1 MTDNK
6 KQFHSRRITDGPIN
20 AGTRTLLY
28 SLGIDKEEMMKPFI
42 GIANSWNEMHPGHR
56 HLREISAAVKEGI
69 LAEGGMPFEFN
80 TVSMCDGFAQ
90 GHIGMCYVLPSRDVI
105 ADSVELMAVGQCLD
119 GLVMIAG
126 CDKIVPAM
134 AIAAGRINI
143 PSVIVTGGP
152 MMPGCFDGKQI
163 SGAWEV
169 REAAGKLA
177 RGEMSPEDYDR
188 MEKSVCTGAGSCA
201 MMGTANTMSCLME
214 PLGLALPGCGT
225 SHAVNADK
233 LRLARESGKQA
244 VKLVKENI
252 RPRDY
257 ITYETILNTV
267 KVNAAIGGSTNSAL
281 HLPAIARAFGYRLE
295 PEIFNEVGRA
305 TPHLASVRPSGEYT
319 MWDMDQAGGVPAV
332 MAELGERFLDME
344 QKAVTGR
351 TWREALKGIKS
362 KNLKVIASPDAPV
375 HETGG
380 LAVLKG
386 TLAPVGAAVK
396 LTAVSPNM
404 MVHRGPARVFN
415 DEGSAIDAIKE
426 GKIQKGDI
434 IVIRYEGPKGGPGMR
449 EMLNATSTLMGFGLG
464 DSTSIVTDGRFS
476 GASRGPCVG
485 HIAPE
490 AAEGGPIAFVEEGD
504 MIFID
509 LPNRVINLEVEEAV
523 LEKRKKGWVPQAP
536 KTNSDFLERYRRHV
550 GSVWEGAIME

>member
-1 MTDNK
+1 MTQTK
-6 KQFHSRRITDGPIN
+6 KTYHSSRITDGPIN

-28 SLGIDKEEMMKPFI
+28 ALGIDKEEIQKPFI
-42 GIANSWNEMHPGHR
+42 GIANSWNEMHPGHK
-56 HLREISAAVKEGI
+56 HLREISAAVREGI

-80 TVSMCDGFAQ
+80 TISMCDGFAQ
-90 GHIGMCYVLPSRDVI
+90 GHSGMCYVLPSRDVI

-119 GLVMIAG
+119 GLVMIAS

-134 AIAAGRINI
+134 AIAVGRINI
-143 PSVIVTGGP
+143 PAVIVTGGP
-152 MMPGCFDGKQI
+152 MMPGYFDGRPI

-177 RGEMSPEDYDR
+177 RGEMSREDYDR

-225 SHAVNADK
+225 AHAVQADK
-233 LRLARESGKQA
+233 LRLARNSGKQA
-244 VKLVKENI
+244 VKLVKENV

-257 ITYETILNTV
+257 ITYESIMNTL

-281 HLPAIARAFGYRLE
+281 HLPAIAKAFGYTLD
-295 PEIFNEVGRA
+295 PEVFNEVGRMV
-305 TPHLASVRPSGEYT
+305 PYLASVKPSGEYT
-319 MWDMDQAGGVPAV
+319 MWDMEQAGGVPAV
-332 MAELGERFLDME
+332 MAELGSRYLDME
-344 QKAVTGR
+344 QKAVTGQ
-351 TWREALKGIKS
+351 TWREVLKGIKS
-362 KNLKVIASPDAPV
+362 KNTKVIATADHPV
-375 HETGG
+375 HENGG

-386 TLAPVGAAVK
+386 TLAPVGAIVK

-415 DEGSAIDAIKE
+415 DEGAAIKAIKD
-426 GKIQKGDI
+426 GKIQKGDV

-449 EMLNATSTLMGFGLG
+449 EMLNATSTLMGYGLG
-464 DSTSIVTDGRFS
+464 ESTSIVTDGRFS

-490 AAEGGPIAFVEEGD
+490 AAEGGPIAFVEDGD

-509 LPNRVINLEVEEAV
+509 LPNRVIDFEIEESE
-523 LEKRKKGWVPQAP
+523 LEKRKKEWILP
-536 KTNSDFLERYRRHV
+536 KLITNSSFLERYRRQV
-550 GSVWEGAIME
+550 GSVWEGATLE